1 MKKKKNSADK
11 GLLFDMVTVGERG
24 QVVIPSKIRKSLS
37 LKPGE
42 QLVVIENP
50 LAKAVVLLSPERI
63 SSVIKQAI
71 EANDVALN
79 LKNKGTGGR
88 LI

>member
-1 MKKKKNSADK
+1 MKKKKKSKDK

>member
-1 MKKKKNSADK
+1 MKKKKNSKDK

-37 LKPGE
+37 LKAGE

-71 EANDVALN
+71 KSNDVALN
-79 LKNKGTGGR
+79 LKNKGTGGP